1 MEDAKKI
8 VKIVNETSNDY
19 DAIDQVIEF
28 LQKIKKDE
36 EKRKKKMYKKHIN
49 LPFEL

>member
-36 EKRKKKMYKKHIN
+36 EKRKKKMYKKDIN